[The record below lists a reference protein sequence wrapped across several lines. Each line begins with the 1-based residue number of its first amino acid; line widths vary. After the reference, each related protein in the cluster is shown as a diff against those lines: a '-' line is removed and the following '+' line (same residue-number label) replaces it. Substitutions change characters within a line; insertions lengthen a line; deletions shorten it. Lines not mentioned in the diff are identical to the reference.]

1 MYHSLN
7 SFNISEQEVY
17 DQLLTLNVNKP
28 PGPDGIS
35 PKILK
40 NIASSISKPLTKLF
54 NISLS
59 SGKLPKMWKIS
70 HITPIYKN
78 KGSAQDVNNYR
89 PISVTSAL
97 CKILEKN
104 YI

>member
-1 MYHSLN
+1 M
-7 SFNISEQEVY
+7 I
-17 DQLLTLNVNKP
+17 TLNINKP
-28 PGPDGIS
+28 PGTGGIS

-40 NIASSISKPLTKLF
+40 NIASSAYKLLTKLF

-59 SGKLPKMWKIS
+59 SGKIPKLWKIS
-70 HITPIYKN
+70 RITPIYKN

-97 CKILEKN
+97 CKVLEKKN
-104 YI
+104 HF